1 MSLRVEFRAFYG
13 VVGLILVIPLVAGLV
28 GAFGGLEGMAR
39 LFGLEDQIVV
49 PPSLR
54 NNLRAICLMFFA
66 WVPLVIWALA
76 APRERA
82 GAFRI
87 AIGCGFLAGFARL
100 TGYLVDGYPGL
111 VPVSIMSIELGVM
124 PILFLWHARLV
135 RVGAGS
141 LATGIWT
148 PTE

>member
-1 MSLRVEFRAFYG
+1 MSLRVELRAFYW
-13 VVGLILVIPLVAGLV
+13 VVGAILVIPLVAGLV

-39 LFGLEDQIVV
+39 LFNIKDPIVV

-54 NNLRAICLMFFA
+54 NNLRAICFMFFA
-66 WVPLVIWALA
+66 WGPLVTWSLA
-76 APRERA
+76 ALRERA

-87 AIGCGFLAGFARL
+87 TVGCGFVAGFARL

-111 VPVSIMSIELGVM
+111 FPVLIMTIELGVM

-135 RVGAGS
+135 RLERA
-141 LATGIWT
+141 
-148 PTE
+148 